1 MFIPSLLLG
10 PVTLMIVA
18 ATPIAAQDKKDAPA
32 AERAQF
38 RPNGFTEKLT
48 PYDLEAEFQDNKK
61 KAEAGKAHNYSS
73 FLVKEFSGHYYP
85 KAEFQWHRVGGTS
98 GNVGI
103 RKKGEDTVQE
113 VFLSWTSLSD
123 GLEWG
128 FFNGELERTTKADRF
143 AIIADAEAA
152 NKIKKSLLDRKLIGD
167 PKDATDVFSYRTRS
181 FSTGQRT
188 SGLTFPDKDF
198 GETKFGVSVGDKVYF
213 FTAKGEET
221 K

>member
-1 MFIPSLLLG
+1 MFIKSLLLSS
-10 PVTLMIVA
+10 VTLIIVA
-18 ATPIAAQDKKDAPA
+18 ATPIAAQDQKDPPGTD
-32 AERAQF
+32 RVQF
-38 RPNGFTEKLT
+38 RPKGFTDKLT
-48 PYDLEAEFQDNKK
+48 PYDLEEVFQENKK

-98 GNVGI
+98 SNVGI
-103 RKKGEDTVQE
+103 RKKDENTVQE
-113 VFLSWTSLSD
+113 VFLRWTSLSD

-128 FFNGELERTTKADRF
+128 FFNGELERTTKTDRF
-143 AIIADAEAA
+143 AIIADAEVA
-152 NKIKKSLLDRKLIGD
+152 KRIKKSLLDQKLIGD

-181 FSTGQRT
+181 FSTGQKT

-198 GETKFGVSVGDKVYF
+198 GETKYGVSVGDKVYF